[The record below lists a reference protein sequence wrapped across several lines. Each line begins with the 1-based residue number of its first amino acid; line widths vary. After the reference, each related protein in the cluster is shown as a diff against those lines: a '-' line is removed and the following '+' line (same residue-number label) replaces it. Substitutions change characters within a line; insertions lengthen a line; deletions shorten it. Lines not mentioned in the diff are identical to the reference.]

1 LSAGRFITLEG
12 GEGAGKSTQIR
23 YLASWLTKQRGVEV
37 VITREPGGSPGA
49 EAIRGLLVDGAIDRW
64 DAGTEALLH
73 VAARREHVLGTVLPA
88 LERGCWVISDRF
100 ADSTH
105 AYQGI
110 VQGAGV
116 AFIDS
121 LHQLAVD
128 GLKPDLTLVLD
139 MPVAEGL
146 SRAGARG
153 GSDRYERMGPVFHE
167 KLRAAFL
174 SIAAGE
180 PERCVVID
188 ALGDEET
195 VAQRIEQAVSARWP

>member
-1 LSAGRFITLEG
+1 
-12 GEGAGKSTQIR
+12 
-23 YLASWLTKQRGVEV
+23 
-37 VITREPGGSPGA
+37 
-49 EAIRGLLVDGAIDRW
+49 
-64 DAGTEALLH
+64 
-73 VAARREHVLGTVLPA
+73 
-88 LERGCWVISDRF
+88 
-100 ADSTH
+100 
-105 AYQGI
+105 
-110 VQGAGV
+110 
-116 AFIDS
+116 
-121 LHQLAVD
+121 AVD